1 MENELRN
8 IRKEMDELKS
18 TMTDKGG
25 ENLDGMIRR
34 TNSPFTTEVLNRPL
48 PPKFRLPQLESYDGF
63 KDPLDHIESFKTLM
77 LLQMTPDEVMCRA
90 FPTTLK
96 GVTKVW
102 FSKIPLGTIAD
113 FEQPSKGFVR
123 HFIGG
128 QRHKKPTGHL
138 LNIQKVEGESLK

>member
-1 MENELRN
+1 
-8 IRKEMDELKS
+8 
-18 TMTDKGG
+18 
-25 ENLDGMIRR
+25 
-34 TNSPFTTEVLNRPL
+34 
-48 PPKFRLPQLESYDGF
+48 
-63 KDPLDHIESFKTLM
+63 
-77 LLQMTPDEVMCRA
+77 MTPNKVMSRA

-96 GVTKVW
+96 GVAKVW